1 MTPFPNQ
8 ECVNSCTTTSTK
20 VRSPARRVGV
30 RNERHAFS
38 YNFSTNMRQYFAAER
53 GAYHAS
59 VREGR
64 RKYEKIVYT
73 KPVWR
78 DHVLF
83 GGQKS
88 ETLSHRL
95 QTRMRDTYLPVS
107 SLNSQYAA
115 SISSGSAHTPH
126 VQSLSS
132 ILGNGRYRTFPQAIA
147 IKYDGIGTGCI
158 LLNEMGI
165 HGGSM

>member
-30 RNERHAFS
+30 RNVRHAFS
-38 YNFSTNMRQYFAAER
+38 YNFSTNMRQYFAAETWGIPCLR
-53 GAYHAS
+53 TGRKAE
-59 VREGR
+59 VREDRIHQTCMARPHSLR
-64 RKYEKIVYT
+64 RPKI
-73 KPVWR
+73 W
-78 DHVLF
+78 
-83 GGQKS
+83 

-95 QTRMRDTYLPVS
+95 QTQMRDTYLPVS

-115 SISSGSAHTPH
+115 SINSGSAHTPH
-126 VQSLSS
+126 VQSLPS

-158 LLNEMGI
+158 
-165 HGGSM
+165 